1 MKKSVLGRGLGELI
15 GEIDAAYG
23 SENQIESN
31 SVLELDIDSIIPN
44 PKQPRTVFNDAQIKE
59 LSESIKEHGLLQP
72 ISVTRDGDHYILIA
86 GERRLRAS
94 KKAGFSTIKAIV
106 VNIDDDKLSELALIE
121 NIQREDLNPVELA
134 HSYQKLLEEHG
145 LTHDELAKKV
155 AKSRS
160 SISNTLRLLNLSVY
174 VQDSISNNKITL
186 GHAKVMLGLDEK
198 QQKQMVD
205 SIIGQKLSV
214 RDTELSV
221 KAIKNGNAI
230 DPISTKKESF
240 EFDKSELNTL
250 KKIIEELSN
259 NKIQAQLKNNH
270 IKINFSSLDDIETI
284 SKYFSK

>member
-230 DPISTKKESF
+230 DPITTKKESF

>member
-230 DPISTKKESF
+230 DPINTKKESF

-250 KKIIEELSN
+250 KKIIEELSY